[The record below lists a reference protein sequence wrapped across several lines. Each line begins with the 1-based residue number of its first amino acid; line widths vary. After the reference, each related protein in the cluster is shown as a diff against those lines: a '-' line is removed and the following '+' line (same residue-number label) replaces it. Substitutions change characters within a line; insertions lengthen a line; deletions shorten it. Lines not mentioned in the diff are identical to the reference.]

1 MKRTDYCGNINES
14 FIGKDVIVNGWVHKL
29 RNIGNL
35 IFIDLRD
42 REGLVQIVVENDFK
56 NFEDIKKIR
65 TEFVIEVRGKV
76 RKREKI
82 NPELKTGK
90 IEIVAKEIN
99 VLNTAEELPFFP
111 SEKKEISEEV
121 RLRYRYID
129 LRKERL
135 KKNIALRHKVVLN
148 IRNFLNDNGFYE
160 IETPVLIKSTPEG
173 ARDFLVPSRLHHGK
187 FYALPQS
194 PQLYKQ
200 ILMISGFDKYFQI
213 ARCFRDEDLRADRQP
228 EFSQIDIEMS
238 FVEENDVISLSENM
252 LSSAFKIIGQ
262 NISPPFL
269 RLTYEEALN
278 RYGSDKPDLRIKE
291 EIEDFTE
298 FFKNSSINFLK
309 DIIKDRGVVKGI
321 RFNNAKSFS
330 RKVID
335 NINQNLRNLGGKGA
349 FWIRRLNGEIKSSLK
364 FSDNKL
370 KSFQNNTSLEEN
382 QIYFL
387 IAGKLKEIAQQLDF
401 LRRKFGEK
409 EEGFKFLWVTD
420 FPLFEEDDNGNLT
433 SSHHPFTSPK
443 HEDIDKLESEP
454 LKVRSNAYDIV
465 LNGYEIGGGSIRI
478 HNYELQ
484 QKIFK
489 LLGIGEEEIE
499 KKFGF
504 FIKALKS
511 GTPPHGGIAFG
522 LDRLIMIMAGENSI
536 RDVIAFPKT
545 TSGMDLMS
553 ETPSSV
559 SKEQLDEL
567 KIKIIE

>member
-29 RNIGNL
+29 RDIGNL

-269 RLTYEEALN
+269 RLTYEEAIN

-298 FFKNSSINFLK
+298 FFENSSINFLK

-335 NINQNLRNLGGKGA
+335 NINQDLRNLGGKGA
-349 FWIRRLNGEIKSSLK
+349 FWIRSLNGEIKSSLK
-364 FSDNKL
+364 FSDNEL

-401 LRRKFGEK
+401 LRRKFGAK

-522 LDRLIMIMAGENSI
+522 LDRLIMLMAGENSI

>member
-1 MKRTDYCGNINES
+1 MKRTDYCGNIDENYIDRE
-14 FIGKDVIVNGWVHKL
+14 VNVKGWVHKL
-29 RNIGNL
+29 RDIGNL

-42 REGLVQIVVENDFK
+42 REGIVQIVVENDFK
-56 NFEDIKKIR
+56 DFEEVKKIR
-65 TEFVIEVRGKV
+65 TEYVIDVTGKV
-76 RKREKI
+76 REREKT

-90 IEIVAKEIN
+90 VEIVAKEIKI
-99 VLNTAEELPFFP
+99 LNKAEELPFFP
-111 SEKKEISEEV
+111 SEKKGISEEL
-121 RLRYRYID
+121 RLKYRYID
-129 LRKERL
+129 LRKDRL
-135 KKNIALRHKVVLN
+135 RNNIALRHKAVLD
-148 IRNFLNDNGFYE
+148 IRNFLDKNGFYE

-173 ARDFLVPSRLHHGK
+173 ARDFLVPSRLHPGK

-200 ILMISGFDKYFQI
+200 ILMIAGFDRYFQI

-228 EFSQIDIEMS
+228 EFTQIDIEMS
-238 FVEENDVISLSENM
+238 FAEEDDIIKLSEGM
-252 LSSAFKIIGQ
+252 LSSVFKIIGE
-262 NISPPFL
+262 NISTPFL

-291 EIEDFTE
+291 EIEDFTK
-298 FFKNSSINFLK
+298 FFKNSSINFLRE
-309 DIIKDRGVVKGI
+309 IIETGGVVKGI
-321 RFNNAKSFS
+321 RFNNAKDFS

-335 NINQNLRNLGGKGA
+335 NINQDLRNLGGKGA
-349 FWIRRLNGEIKSSLK
+349 FWIRNLSGQLKASLK
-364 FSDNKL
+364 LQESELNAFTGETALSD
-370 KSFQNNTSLEEN
+370 N

-387 IAGKLKEIAQQLDF
+387 IAGKLKDIALQLDF
-401 LRRKFGEK
+401 LRRKFGTK
-409 EEGFKFLWVTD
+409 ENGYKFLWVID
-420 FPLFEEDDNGNLT
+420 FPLFEEDENGGLT

-443 HEDIDKLESEP
+443 NEDIELLESEP

-478 HNYELQ
+478 HDINLQ
-484 QKIFK
+484 QKIFE
-489 LLGIGEEEIE
+489 LLGIKSEEIE

-504 FIKALKS
+504 FLKALKS

-522 LDRLIMIMAGENSI
+522 LDRLIMLMAGESSI
-536 RDVIAFPKT
+536 RDVIPFPKT

-567 KIKIIE
+567 KLKILK

>member
-298 FFKNSSINFLK
+298 FFENSSINFLK
-309 DIIKDRGVVKGI
+309 DIINDRGVVKGI

-349 FWIRRLNGEIKSSLK
+349 FWIRRLNEEIKSSLK
-364 FSDNKL
+364 FSDNEL

>member
-1 MKRTDYCGNINES
+1 MKRTDYCGNIDENYIDRE
-14 FIGKDVIVNGWVHKL
+14 VNVKGWVHKL
-29 RNIGNL
+29 RDIGNL

-42 REGLVQIVVENDFK
+42 REGIVQIVVENDFK
-56 NFEDIKKIR
+56 DFEEVKKIR
-65 TEFVIEVRGKV
+65 TEYVIDVTGKV
-76 RKREKI
+76 REREKT

-90 IEIVAKEIN
+90 VEIVAKEIKI
-99 VLNTAEELPFFP
+99 LNKAEELPFFP
-111 SEKKEISEEV
+111 SEKKGISEEL
-121 RLRYRYID
+121 RLKYRYID
-129 LRKERL
+129 LRKDRL
-135 KKNIALRHKVVLN
+135 RNNIALRHKAVLD
-148 IRNFLNDNGFYE
+148 IRNFLDKNGFYE

-173 ARDFLVPSRLHHGK
+173 ARDFLVPSRLHPGK

-200 ILMISGFDKYFQI
+200 ILMIAGFDRYFQI

-228 EFSQIDIEMS
+228 EFTQIDIEMS
-238 FVEENDVISLSENM
+238 FAEEDDIIKLSEGM
-252 LSSAFKIIGQ
+252 LSSVFKIIGE
-262 NISPPFL
+262 NISTPFL

-291 EIEDFTE
+291 KIEDFTK
-298 FFKNSSINFLK
+298 FFKNSSINFLRE
-309 DIIKDRGVVKGI
+309 IIENGGVVKGI
-321 RFNNAKSFS
+321 RFNNAKDFS

-335 NINQNLRNLGGKGA
+335 NINQDLRNLGGKGA
-349 FWIRRLNGEIKSSLK
+349 FWIRNLSGQLKASLK
-364 FSDNKL
+364 LQESELNAFTGETALSD
-370 KSFQNNTSLEEN
+370 N

-387 IAGKLKEIAQQLDF
+387 IAGKLKDIALQLDF
-401 LRRKFGEK
+401 LRRKFGTK
-409 EEGFKFLWVTD
+409 ENGYKFLWVID
-420 FPLFEEDDNGNLT
+420 FPLFEEDENGGLT

-443 HEDIDKLESEP
+443 NEDIELLESEP

-478 HNYELQ
+478 HDINLQ
-484 QKIFK
+484 QKIFE
-489 LLGIGEEEIE
+489 LLGIKSEEIE

-504 FIKALKS
+504 FLKALKS

-522 LDRLIMIMAGENSI
+522 LDRLIMLMAGESSI
-536 RDVIAFPKT
+536 RDVIPFPKT

-567 KIKIIE
+567 KLKILK